1 MILKRIETALF
12 FGICLA
18 FIVGFV
24 CVRDQRELAS
34 KMIRLHVIANSD
46 SDMDQALKLK
56 VRDCVIETVGSLL
69 DGEKNIENAA
79 DIISKSIP
87 DIEEK
92 AEKVLADNGCRYQ
105 VEAEL
110 GIEEYQ
116 TREYETF
123 TLPAGPYNSLRVK
136 IGDASGQ
143 NWWCVV
149 FPPLCFTAAAEF
161 EETAEAAGL
170 TDEEIKL
177 IADKDNKVVFRF
189 QILEILQKIWMFFKQ
204 RV

>member
-12 FGICLA
+12 FGICIA
-18 FIVGFV
+18 FIVGIV
-24 CVRDQRELAS
+24 CVRDQQELAS

-46 SDMDQALKLK
+46 SEEDQSLKLK

-69 DGEKNIENAA
+69 EGERNIENAA
-79 DIISKSIP
+79 DIISRNIP

-92 AEKVLADNGCRYQ
+92 AEKVLVENGSLYK

-110 GIEEYQ
+110 GIEEHQ
-116 TREYETF
+116 TREYDTF
-123 TLPAGPYNSLRVK
+123 TLPAGFYKSLRIK

-177 IADKDNKVVFRF
+177 IADQDNKVVFKF
-189 QILEILQKIWMFFKQ
+189 KILEIVQRIWMFLKQ